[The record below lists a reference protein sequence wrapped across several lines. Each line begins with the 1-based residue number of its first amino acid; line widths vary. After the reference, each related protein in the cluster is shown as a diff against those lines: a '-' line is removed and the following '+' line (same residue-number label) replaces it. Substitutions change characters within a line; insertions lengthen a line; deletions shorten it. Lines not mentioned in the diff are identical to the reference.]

1 MRSSIVLGVSLFS
14 LKVFAVTNRTELAAR
29 LPKCSVDCFNT
40 ALGSNPNLIDSPSTA
55 CPNVTI
61 QAPLSTCIQRA
72 CGFEEQKKFS
82 LATEEICRG
91 QSVPSRGLGAMVE
104 AVILGP
110 ITLSCVAARIYS
122 KRKFSTALG
131 LDDHFIL
138 AATSF
143 YSGTIPLYIV
153 NTVLGFGKHFW
164 TIDPLKIRVL
174 LVIFYIGE
182 LSYLTTMPLIK
193 LSILFFYLRIFQRR
207 GFRISVWVMIAFVAS
222 AGVAFVVTGTVQ
234 CIPISRSFDRSISG
248 KCIDLNALA
257 YANSGIGILQDI
269 IILVLPFPEIV
280 YLNMRT
286 RKKVLLLLMFS
297 LGTLAVL
304 TSILRL
310 PYLHD
315 FATSTDQTWDNQT
328 GSLWSLAEQSVAMIC
343 ACMPAIRILLARY
356 FPWLFNLDDRSRGE
370 NNDARRESR
379 ADPRKPPS
387 LFHLTSIFSSQGTTL
402 AEGTQAEISDTE
414 WGFSMNGTP
423 GIVLNESSFG
433 SPFRCSFDYLPLR
446 RDSALS
452 HENEPGWI

>member
-1 MRSSIVLGVSLFS
+1 MRNSILLGVSLLTFRV
-14 LKVFAVTNRTELAAR
+14 LAVVIGAELVAR

-40 ALGSNPNLIDSPSTA
+40 ALSSNPDLIKSPSIA

-61 QAPLSTCIQRA
+61 QAPLSECLQRA

-82 LATEEICRG
+82 LATEEVCRG
-91 QSVPSRGLGAMVE
+91 QPVPSRGLGAMVE
-104 AVILGP
+104 AVVLGP

-122 KRKFSTALG
+122 KRKFSTAFG

-153 NTVLGFGKHFW
+153 NTILGFGKHFW

-193 LSILFFYLRIFQRR
+193 LSILFFYLKIFQRR
-207 GFRISVWVMIAFVAS
+207 GFRISVWVMIAFVAL
-222 AGVAFVVTGTVQ
+222 AGIAFVVTGTVQ

-257 YANSGIGILQDI
+257 YANAGIGILQDF
-269 IILVLPFPEIV
+269 IILILPFPEVV

-343 ACMPAIRILLARY
+343 ACMPSIRILLASY
-356 FPWLFNLDDRSRGE
+356 FPKIFNIDDRSRRE
-370 NNDARRESR
+370 NDDARRET
-379 ADPRKPPS
+379 RKPPS
-387 LFHLTSIFSSQGTTL
+387 LFHLTSIFSSQGTTI
-402 AEGTQAEISDTE
+402 AAGTQTETSDTE
-414 WGFSMNGTP
+414 WGFSMDGTP
-423 GIVLNESSFG
+423 GIPLIESNFG
-433 SPFRCSFDYLPLR
+433 SPFKCSFDYSPLR
-446 RDSALS
+446 RDSVLS
-452 HENEPGWI
+452 HDNEPGWI